1 MKTLTIGAV
10 AKLSGLT
17 VETIRYYE
25 SQKLLERPHRSVS
38 GYRQYSVDAIRRLNF
53 ISNAKSLGFSLAEV
67 RDLLQLRTKTIAS
80 CAGVKERADIKI
92 KVIEQKIHEL
102 QRLQNA
108 LTALSVSCS
117 KSNRLDGKCPILEL
131 LEQDEGRNED
141 ES

>member
-1 MKTLTIGAV
+1 LKTLTIGAV